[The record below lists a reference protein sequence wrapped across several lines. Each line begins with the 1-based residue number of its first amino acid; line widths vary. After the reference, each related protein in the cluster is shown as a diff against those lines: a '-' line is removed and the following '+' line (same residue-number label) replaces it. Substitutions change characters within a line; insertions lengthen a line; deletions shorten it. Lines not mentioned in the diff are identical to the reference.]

1 MEEAA
6 MSSPVSPKLLRG
18 GLIVVDSESGVV
30 ARVITFQYNPDSLSR
45 SFQFKA
51 GGEGG
56 ARSEAL
62 RIAAVPSQSITA
74 EIELDAADALAAP
87 DANAEITEHG
97 LASQLAAI
105 ESLVYP
111 TAAAVLDAAASMAV
125 GELEIVPANGPVVLF
140 AFGRRRILPVR
151 ITELTVTEEAF
162 DPNLR
167 PIRAK
172 VRLGLKVLT
181 VGDVGTTGSAG
192 GFAVAAHQQMERLAT
207 AARGGRLSD
216 LGVEQLP

>member
-1 MEEAA
+1 

-18 GLIVVDSESGVV
+18 GLVVVDSDSGVV
-30 ARVITFQYNPDSLSR
+30 VRVITFQYNPDSLSR

-51 GGEGG
+51 GGGEGG

-111 TAAAVLDAAASMAV
+111 TAAAVLDAAASMAA
-125 GELEIVPANGPVVLF
+125 GELEIVAANGPVVLF

-181 VGDVGTTGSAG
+181 AGDVGTTGPAG